1 MKADLLDGK
10 SIAKQVRRE
19 VEKEVSNLRNEYG
32 IKPCLAVV
40 LVGNDP
46 ASQVYVHNKQ
56 KAAIEV
62 GMMARDIKIPASI
75 TQNEQESIVADLGND
90 QHIHGLLIQL
100 PLPTAEVVATATYAA
115 VAAVATT
122 TLATP
127 FFDQIK
133 KKLTKFLQG
142 KINKWKENRKKK
154 KDSLVS

>member
-1 MKADLLDGK
+1 MEFKSLRLELPKELPAMNIEFKPPTARIPGYKPMVIPPSDLEAPEETKAETKETTEQPVQPKLNVPVLD
-10 SIAKQVRRE
+10 
-19 VEKEVSNLRNEYG
+19 
-32 IKPCLAVV
+32 
-40 LVGNDP
+40 
-46 ASQVYVHNKQ
+46 
-56 KAAIEV
+56 
-62 GMMARDIKIPASI
+62 
-75 TQNEQESIVADLGND
+75 
-90 QHIHGLLIQL
+90 IQL

-154 KDSLVS
+154 KDSSES